1 MAAQAS
7 ARHWA
12 GLLVIGPSRCRP
24 GLRQLLLLTDAGVI
38 ADADACHSLWTAEA
52 VNVRVTRGS
61 QGNGIASGL

>member
-1 MAAQAS
+1 MAKQAS

-38 ADADACHSLWTAEA
+38 ADADGCRSLCRRLRQSM
-52 VNVRVTRGS
+52 VRVTRGRRET
-61 QGNGIASGL
+61 A